1 MITKYLNNIVAKE
14 NISYP
19 LNYIKQLEEILS
31 IIDSKVDKSN
41 ILKMTLYYSTSNCF
55 DDIYPVCISWKPK
68 NLEIEYIGNYVNPTP
83 LIQIM
88 VSVIAHSTPVNNMI
102 NNNVNYII

>member
-1 MITKYLNNIVAKE
+1 MITTYLNNIVAKE

-19 LNYIKQLEEILS
+19 LNYIKQIQEILS

-68 NLEIEYIGNYVNPTP
+68 NLEIEYIGNYVNPRP

-88 VSVIAHSTPVNNMI
+88 VSIIAHTVPVYSSS

>member
-1 MITKYLNNIVAKE
+1 MITVYLNNVVAKE
-14 NISYP
+14 DISYP
-19 LNYIKQLEEILS
+19 LNYIKQIQEILS
-31 IIDSKVDKSN
+31 RIDSKVNKYN

-55 DDIYPVCISWKPK
+55 DDIYPICSLWKPN

-88 VSVIAHSTPVNNMI
+88 ASVIAHSTPVNNMI

>member
-1 MITKYLNNIVAKE
+1 MITTYLNNIVAKE